1 MNVSAVKQVLP
12 CVKFL
17 YRASKEKRKAPKMA
31 AACRPGSLSR
41 SSSSQAS
48 KKKGRAG

>member
-12 CVKFL
+12 YVKFL

-31 AACRPGSLSR
+31 ARI
-41 SSSSQAS
+41 QAGQPQPV
-48 KKKGRAG
+48 K